1 MLAIGPLLVIVTTIG
16 VIYSVAATSLGGRVP
31 GLVAAVAAVLSPLLW
46 TLFSSAPS
54 TLYPLPFIGAWLM
67 SLALL
72 WTTRRPWWAVVA
84 GLSLGAGL
92 YMSLAAV
99 VMMPCYVALTVVFAL
114 MSNALSRRDL
124 AVFVGAFL
132 IAAVPLA
139 GWWAMHPAEV
149 RQIINAHHLYDADRF
164 NMLQGAREV
173 TSWVGLTARSEVFW
187 DYLNPAFLFVTGR
200 VLTWPLAV
208 LLPIGLY
215 YAIIRDAT
223 WLERLMAAGYFIAP
237 AAASL
242 TAEAP
247 TAGRIAFIIPFAA
260 LVSAIGVARLPFV
273 ASRLRPR

>member
-1 MLAIGPLLVIVTTIG
+1 MLAVGPLLVIVTTVG
-16 VIYSVAATSLGGRVP
+16 LIYAVAATSLGGRVP
-31 GLVAAVAAVLSPLLW
+31 GLAAAAAAICAPLLW

-54 TLYPLPFIGAWLM
+54 TLYPLPFVGAWLM

-72 WTTRRPWWAVVA
+72 STTGRLWWAGVA

-99 VMMPCYVALTVVFAL
+99 VMMPCYVALTLLFGVT
-114 MSNALSRRDL
+114 SNALSRRE
-124 AVFVGAFL
+124 ATVFAGAFV
-132 IAAVPLA
+132 IAAAPLA
-139 GWWAMHPAEV
+139 AWWALHPADV
-149 RQIINAHHLYDADRF
+149 RQIINAHHLFDADRF
-164 NMLQGAREV
+164 NLLQGAREV

-200 VLTWPLAV
+200 VLAWPLAV

-215 YAIIRDAT
+215 YAIIKDAT
-223 WLERLMAAGYFIAP
+223 WLERLMVAGYFIAP

-247 TAGRIAFIIPFAA
+247 TAGRIAFIVPFAA

-273 ASRLRPR
+273 ARRSRPR